1 MKLVFNQ
8 TLANNGDKLKLTVIN
23 RAELDEQLF
32 HNQMLPIFYKLSP
45 GLDDKTGRLISG
57 YKSHETM
64 TGPCFMLIEEDKTS
78 RIYGLEVH
86 ESMLNDL
93 VVELENLGHEVVLE

>member
-32 HNQMLPIFYKLSP
+32 QWEHIDQIAQRVKTRLRPLLRNIDFQATSANQSLMTAVRFL
-45 GLDDKTGRLISG
+45 KTA
-57 YKSHETM
+57 
-64 TGPCFMLIEEDKTS
+64 
-78 RIYGLEVH
+78 V
-86 ESMLNDL
+86 
-93 VVELENLGHEVVLE
+93 